1 MRYRYQYLSTQLAR
15 PGIVLG
21 APADAVVGGS
31 VSFSLPAGHVLTE
44 DNIRQLRTHK
54 VEFIFVGCEDKRSDA
69 EVAEDVATAAAR
81 VLRVFADADLNEPHM
96 AALFDQ
102 VLSYRSA

>member
-1 MRYRYQYLSTQLAR
+1 MRFRYQYLSTKLAR

-21 APADAVVGGS
+21 AAADAVVGGA

-44 DNIRQLRTHK
+44 DNIHQLRVHK
-54 VEFIFVGCEDKRSDA
+54 VEFIFVGCEDTRTDG
-69 EVAEDVATAAAR
+69 EVAEDAAKAAAR
-81 VLRVFADADLNEPHM
+81 VMRVFADADLSEPHM